1 MEFRVAEE
9 TPLIERSRLLGNPSR
24 TGAQV
29 SPDGGWLSWLAPR
42 EGVLNIWVAPS
53 SDPAAAKPIT
63 DERVR
68 PIRAYFWSPDSARV
82 LFVNDQGGD
91 ENFKLYAA
99 PPGGGET
106 VTLTPFD
113 KTQTQILKVSRTRP
127 DRILVGLNNRDPKWH
142 DVHALDLK
150 SGALSL
156 VFRNEGFGGFL
167 IDEDLGIRIAY
178 RPRPDGGMDYH
189 RVEAGVA
196 AAEPFDQVS
205 FDDSTTTYPVRY
217 TADGRTLYWVD
228 ARGRDTAAIFAEDVA
243 TGARTL
249 IAEDPRVDL
258 TSAMHNPT
266 TRVIEAYAVTY
277 LKTEWRP
284 LGPAV
289 AADLAFLQTELAG
302 EVSVTSRSDADD
314 LWTVAVDPVT
324 APAAAYLYDRPRR
337 KLTQLYVTRP
347 ELVGA
352 PLARMHP
359 VEIAARDGLVQVSYL
374 TLPPG
379 SDPDGTGRP
388 RSPLPMVLLPHGGPW
403 ARDGYGFNPLHQF
416 LANRG
421 YAVLSPNFRG
431 STGFGKRHLA
441 LGYLEWGA
449 RMHDD
454 LLDAVDWAVRE
465 GIAQADKVAIMGG
478 SYGGYCVLAG
488 LAFTPEAFACG
499 VDIVGPANLNT
510 LLASIPPYWEAMRV
524 QLHKRMGDPTTAEG
538 AALLKARS
546 PLTRAAD
553 IRRPLL
559 IGQGANDPRV
569 KQAESDQIVAAMQAK
584 GIPVTYVLFPD
595 EGHGFA
601 RPQNNMAF
609 LAVAEH
615 FLAACLGGRAEAYG
629 AVLEGSSL
637 TAPHG
642 AEFAPG
648 LASAL
653 AA

>member
-1 MEFRVAEE
+1 MESRMADE
-9 TPLIERSRLLGNPSR
+9 TPLIERSRLFGNPSR
-24 TGAQV
+24 IGAQV

-68 PIRAYFWSPDSARV
+68 PIRAYFWSPDSMRV

-127 DRILVGLNNRDPKWH
+127 DQILVGLNNRDPKWH
-142 DVHALDLK
+142 DVHALELA

-156 VFRNEGFGGFL
+156 VFRNEGFGGFV
-167 IDEDLGIRIAY
+167 IDDQLSIRIAMK
-178 RPRPDGGMDYH
+178 PRSDGGMDYH
-189 RVEAGVA
+189 RVEGGVA
-196 AAEPFDQVS
+196 AAAPFDQVS
-205 FDDSTTTYPVRY
+205 FDDSSTTHPVRY

-243 TGARTL
+243 TGARAL
-249 IAEDPRVDL
+249 VAEDPRVDL
-258 TSAMHNPT
+258 TSAMYNPK

-277 LKTEWRP
+277 LKTEWRA

-289 AADLAFLQTELAG
+289 AADLEFLQSELKG
-302 EVSVTSRSDADD
+302 EVTVTSRSDADD

-347 ELVGA
+347 ELIGA
-352 PLARMHP
+352 PLARLHP
-359 VEIAARDGLVQVSYL
+359 VEIRSRDGLVQASYL
-374 TLPPG
+374 TLPPS

-388 RSPLPMVLLPHGGPW
+388 KAPLPMVLLPHGGPW
-403 ARDGYGFNPLHQF
+403 ARDAFGFNPLHQF

-441 LGYLEWGA
+441 AGYLEWGA

-454 LLDAVDWAVRE
+454 LLDAVDWAVNE
-465 GIAQADKVAIMGG
+465 GIAQADKVGIMGG

-488 LAFTPEAFACG
+488 LAFTPETFACG

-510 LLASIPPYWEAMRV
+510 LLASIPPYWEAMRI
-524 QLHKRMGDPTTAEG
+524 QLHKRMGDPTTEAG

-546 PLTRAAD
+546 PLTRADD

-569 KQAESDQIVAAMQAK
+569 KQAESDQIVSAMEAR

-601 RPQNNMAF
+601 RPENNIAF
-609 LAVAEH
+609 MAVAEH

-648 LASAL
+648 LAAAL